1 MKTLEIKQIVHEL
14 MKLIECALH
23 GSFQQPRGSTGSG
36 LYLRETPEGNRKYR
50 VPVKCKTK

>member
-23 GSFQQPRGSTGSG
+23 GSFQQPRESTGSG

-50 VPVKCKTK
+50 LPVKCKTK